1 MTSIIQDA
9 INALSLGG
17 LYALAALGI
26 ALIFGVMRLINF
38 AHGEL
43 IMTGAYGLWVFRS
56 LPWPVMI
63 LVAGALVIAL
73 AVIMERVAFRPV
85 RNAAAATLLVTSF
98 FVSSLLQ
105 NSAILAVG
113 SRPKSVSILPGLL
126 ESVEIGSVKILRI
139 DLIILVVSF
148 CLLAAVGFFLGRIL
162 VGIQIRAASE
172 NFRMAQLLGVRGNRV
187 IPAAFIISGLLA
199 AVVSVFLVA
208 RTGNVHPVI
217 GLQPAVIGFIATV
230 LGGMGSLRG
239 AVAGGFVIGA
249 LTVLLQS
256 GLPSDIA
263 GYRDAFVFTGVIM
276 ILIWKPG
283 GLLPTRLEGDR
294 V

>member
-1 MTSIIQDA
+1 MIFLQNAIDA
-9 INALSLGG
+9 ISLGAV
-17 LYALAALGI
+17 YALAALGI
-26 ALIFGVMRLINF
+26 GLIFSIMRLINF

-43 IMTGAYGLWVFRS
+43 IMIGAYGLWIFRS
-56 LPWPVMI
+56 LPWPLMI
-63 LVAGALVIAL
+63 IATGLVVIAL

-105 NSAILAVG
+105 NTAILGFG
-113 SRPKSVSILPGLL
+113 SRPKTVSILPGLL
-126 ESVEIGSVKILRI
+126 QSIEIGGVTILRI
-139 DLIILVVSF
+139 DLVVLVVSF
-148 CLLAAVGFFLGRIL
+148 GLLAAVGFFLGRTLI
-162 VGIQIRAASE
+162 GIQIRAASE

-187 IPAAFIISGLLA
+187 IPAAFVISGLLA
-199 AVVSVFLVA
+199 AVVSVFLIA
-208 RTGNVHPVI
+208 RTGNVHPAI

-239 AVAGGFVIGA
+239 AVAGGFVLGA
-249 LTVLLQS
+249 LTVALQS
-256 GLPSDIA
+256 RLPADIA
-263 GYRDAFVFTGVIM
+263 GYRDAFLYTAVIL
-276 ILIWKPG
+276 ILIWKPE